1 MRYRVVYDVL
11 VDEEAAFGGFNCS
24 EHKTETRVSEFGTEA
39 EAREHHEGLTKAW
52 SDGDGTVLSSTLQE
66 NLRADGYA
74 PFWAD
79 LRRAS
84 LLEREMVRNNP

>member
-1 MRYRVVYDVL
+1 MRYRVVYDVR
-11 VDEEAAFGGFNCS
+11 VDEDIVHGGFKCS

-39 EAREHHEGLTKAW
+39 EARERHESLTKTW

-74 PFWAD
+74 LFWAD

-84 LLEREMVRNNP
+84 LLEHEMVRSNP

>member
-1 MRYRVVYDVL
+1 MRYRVVYDVR
-11 VDEEAAFGGFNCS
+11 VDEEAVHGGFKCS
-24 EHKTETRVSEFGTEA
+24 EHKAETRVSEFATEA
-39 EAREHHEGLTKAW
+39 EARERHEGLTNTW

-66 NLRADGYA
+66 NLRAEGYA

-84 LLEREMVRNNP
+84 LLEHEMVRNNP